1 MSDERGSIKMS
12 TANDIGTS
20 LVTVLGGDG
29 YSPEEWADNINLCG
43 IHAAD
48 IENALENIED
58 STGSGSERGSFLVS
72 IANKIGAVLNKKY
85 NTSRGFKP
93 KEWASAISFLEP
105 LPERTASGAVAS
117 ITDGADKVPVKS
129 WGISIPANLDGVNTL
144 ECYQGGKNFLPNDLT
159 SQELNGTTF
168 TVNADKSITIS
179 GTPSAQTRV
188 YITRANINIKTGMYF
203 SSGNMPTGTRI
214 FCSKTSGGSTTY
226 PTISPSHSAT
236 VGANYTNFLL
246 EINTTYD
253 GTEFTIYPQLEVGS
267 SATTY
272 EPYTAPTVSEVD
284 LGRTVYGADVDV
296 ISGEGKT
303 KVYKQTFTGDN
314 VSSVSLSYGQA
325 DTGYT
330 HLYFYTSGIPVAYS
344 PSSAN
349 VVTDIGVP
357 MSAQASQSAIPAM
370 GECFNLIN
378 TGSGANQR
386 PTIYW
391 YTNQTWTDIN
401 AFKTWLNANPITVVY
416 EVTEE
421 ETFNFDPIDPI
432 PETEETYNLWSD
444 VGDSTVVYRADI
456 DSPEPNNLLGLNN
469 SLGNS
474 NNNTEEEVI

>member
-1 MSDERGSIKMS
+1 MSDERGSIKIS

-29 YSPEEWADNINLCG
+29 YSPEEWADSINLCG

-58 STGSGSERGSFLVS
+58 STGSGSERGSFLIS

-105 LPERTASGAVAS
+105 LPERTASGAIAN
-117 ITDGADKVPVKS
+117 IQDGADKVPVKS
-129 WGISIPANLDGVNTL
+129 WGISIPANLAGVDTL
-144 ECYQGGKNFLPNDLT
+144 ECYKGGKNFLPNDLT
-159 SQELNGTTF
+159 SQEVNGTTF
-168 TVNADKSITIS
+168 TVNADKSITVS

-188 YITRANINIKTGMYF
+188 YITRENINIITGMYF

-226 PTISPSHSAT
+226 PTISPAHSAT

-246 EINTTYD
+246 EINTNYD
-253 GTEFTIYPQLEVGS
+253 GTEFTIYPMLEAGS

-284 LGRTVYGADVDV
+284 LGRTIYCGSAEV
-296 ISGEGKT
+296 ISGSGEDTGKKIKLNT
-303 KVYKQTFTGDN
+303 LAWIYNDTEY
-314 VSSVSLSYGQA
+314 SYG
-325 DTGYT
+325 
-330 HLYFYTSGIPVAYS
+330 YFDARYNQTDMSGNMDFECTEYINNGNAR
-344 PSSAN
+344 SALAN
-349 VVTDIGVP
+349 GEIGVYNKGN
-357 MSAQASQSAIPAM
+357 AIKRLVIRDDSCTSLPQFLTKIEDYYLAY
-370 GECFNLIN
+370 E
-378 TGSGANQR
+378 T
-386 PTIYW
+386 
-391 YTNQTWTDIN
+391 TDSTP
-401 AFKTWLNANPITVVY
+401 FT
-416 EVTEE
+416 
-421 ETFNFDPIDPI
+421 FDPIDPI
-432 PETEETYNLWSD
+432 PETEETCNFWSD

-456 DSPEPNNLLGLNN
+456 DSPEPINLLGANN
-469 SLGNS
+469 N

>member
-72 IANKIGAVLNKKY
+72 TANKIGAVLNKKY

-105 LPERTASGAVAS
+105 LPERTASGAVAN

-129 WGISIPANLDGVNTL
+129 WGISIPANLAGVNTL
-144 ECYQGGKNFLPNDLT
+144 ECSNAGKNLFDKNNPNEIDGYITTTGFSTGNANAKTIYIPIKGGATYTVSKTAGQRFQLATAEVAPSNNATFTKRVSQSGSQSSLT
-159 SQELNGTTF
+159 IVSEANDKYLWAWIFLNGT
-168 TVNADKSITIS
+168 DS
-179 GTPSAQTRV
+179 GT
-188 YITRANINIKTGMYF
+188 
-203 SSGNMPTGTRI
+203 
-214 FCSKTSGGSTTY
+214 
-226 PTISPSHSAT
+226 
-236 VGANYTNFLL
+236 L
-246 EINTTYD
+246 EDMLASIQ
-253 GTEFTIYPQLEVGS
+253 IEVGS

-284 LGRTVYGADVDV
+284 LGRTVYCGSAEVV
-296 ISGEGKT
+296 SGSG
-303 KVYKQTFTGDN
+303 
-314 VSSVSLSYGQA
+314 A
-325 DTGYT
+325 DTGKKIKLNTLAWIYNDT
-330 HLYFYTSGIPVAYS
+330 EYSYGYFDARYNQTDMSGNMNFACTEYINNGNAR
-344 PSSAN
+344 SALAN
-349 VVTDIGVP
+349 GEIGVYNKGN
-357 MSAQASQSAIPAM
+357 AIKRLVIRDDSCTTLEQFLTKIEDYYLAY
-370 GECFNLIN
+370 E
-378 TGSGANQR
+378 T
-386 PTIYW
+386 
-391 YTNQTWTDIN
+391 TDSTP
-401 AFKTWLNANPITVVY
+401 FT
-416 EVTEE
+416 
-421 ETFNFDPIDPI
+421 FDPIDPI
-432 PETEETYNLWSD
+432 PETEETCNFWSD
-444 VGDSTVVYRADI
+444 EGDSTVVYRADI